1 LYRIIYRYL
10 TVCVTLIF
18 TITSVAQ
25 VRPNIIYI
33 YSDDLGYGE
42 LGSYGQQKI
51 KTPYLD
57 QLAAEGIRFTQHYA
71 SAPVC
76 APSRC
81 MLLTGKHSG
90 HAAIRGNHELGGFAD
105 SSERGQQPLPTG
117 TFTIGHLMK
126 QAGYATAIIGKWGLG
141 MASNSGNPNLH
152 GFDFSYGYLDQKQA
166 HNYYPT
172 HLWKNGVWD
181 TLFNPEINVH
191 KRLDSTQLTEQSF
204 AYYQGKTYAPDKITQ
219 QALSF
224 IRKQASQPF
233 FLYLPYT
240 LPHLSLQIP
249 DSLLEAYKGVFNER
263 AYYGQKG
270 YASHP
275 FPLSAYAAM
284 ITYLDKQV
292 GIILQQL
299 QELKLD
305 SNTLIMFSSDNGAT
319 FDVGG
324 ANTPF
329 FFSNGKLRGTKGD
342 VFEGGIRVP
351 MIARWPG
358 KIAPATISN
367 HVSVQYDVMATLA
380 EITNQ
385 KILTTDGISFLPTL
399 IGKIA
404 KQTEHPFLYFEFPET
419 GGQLAIRMGKW
430 KGIKRDMH
438 KNPEKPWMLFDLE
451 SDPSETTNV
460 FLQNPS
466 IIRQMEKIAQ
476 REHQH
481 PILREWEIFNTHATN
496 K

>member
-1 LYRIIYRYL
+1 MKQSLYRH
-10 TVCVTLIF
+10 TVIFIGLFF
-18 TITSVAQ
+18 TISVTAQ

-33 YSDDLGYGE
+33 YADDLGYGE

-57 QLAAEGIRFTQHYA
+57 QLATEGIRFTQHYA
-71 SAPVC
+71 AAPVC

-81 MLLTGKHSG
+81 MLLTGKHAG
-90 HAAIRGNHELGGFAD
+90 HSAIRGNHELGGFAD
-105 SSERGQQPLPTG
+105 SSERGQQPLPIG

-126 QAGYATAIIGKWGLG
+126 QAGYTTAVIGKWGLG
-141 MASNSGNPNLH
+141 MASNSGNPNQQ
-152 GFDFSYGYLDQKQA
+152 GFDFAYGYLDQKQA

-181 TLFNPEINVH
+181 TLYNPEINVH
-191 KRLDSTQLTEQSF
+191 KRLDSTQLTQQSF

-224 IRKQASQPF
+224 IRKQGSQPF

-263 AYYGQKG
+263 PYYGQKG

-284 ITYLDKQV
+284 ISYLDKQV
-292 GIILQQL
+292 GIILQQI

-305 SNTLIMFSSDNGAT
+305 SNTLILFSSDNGAT

-329 FFSNGKLRGTKGD
+329 FSSNGKLRGTKGD

-380 EITNQ
+380 EITKQ
-385 KILTTDGISFLPTL
+385 KIPATDGISFLPTL
-399 IGKIA
+399 IGKNT
-404 KQTEHPFLYFEFPET
+404 KQVEHPFLYFEFPET

-430 KGIKRDMH
+430 KGVKRDMH
-438 KNPEKPWMLFDLE
+438 KNPDKPWMLFNLE
-451 SDPSETTNV
+451 SDPSESTDV
-460 FLQNPS
+460 YLQYPE
-466 IIRQMEKIAQ
+466 IIRQMEQIAQ

-481 PILREWEIFNTHATN
+481 PILREWEIFQHSLLQ
-496 K
+496 

>member
-1 LYRIIYRYL
+1 MIYRYL

>member
-1 LYRIIYRYL
+1 MTFLRKTAMVL
-10 TVCVTLIF
+10 FCTLL
-18 TITSVAQ
+18 ITQLSAQ
-25 VRPNIIYI
+25 HTPNIIYI
-33 YSDDLGYGE
+33 YADDLGYGE

-57 QLAAEGIRFTQHYA
+57 QLATEGIRFTQHYA
-71 SAPVC
+71 AAPVC

-81 MLLTGKHSG
+81 MLLTGKHAG
-90 HAAIRGNHELGGFAD
+90 HSAIRGNHELGGFAD

-117 TFTIGHLMK
+117 AFTIGHLMK
-126 QAGYATAIIGKWGLG
+126 KAGYTTAVIGKWGLG
-141 MASNSGNPNLH
+141 MASNSGNPNQQ
-152 GFDFSYGYLDQKQA
+152 GFDFAYGYLDQKQA

-172 HLWKNGVWD
+172 HLWKNGAWD
-181 TLFNPEINVH
+181 SLYNPEINVH
-191 KRLDSTQLTEQSF
+191 KRLDSTQLTQQSF

-224 IRKQASQPF
+224 IRKQGSQPF

-275 FPLSAYAAM
+275 YPLSAYAAM

-292 GIILQQL
+292 GIILQQI

-324 ANTPF
+324 ANTTYF
-329 FFSNGKLRGTKGD
+329 SSNGKLRGTKGD

-358 KIAPATISN
+358 KITPATISN
-367 HVSVQYDVMATLA
+367 HISVQYDVMATLA

-385 KILTTDGISFLPTL
+385 KIPTTDGISFLPTL
-399 IGKIA
+399 IGKNT
-404 KQTEHPFLYFEFPET
+404 KQVEHPFLYFEFPET

-430 KGIKRDMH
+430 KGVKRDMH
-438 KNPEKPWMLFDLE
+438 KNPDKPWMLFNLE
-451 SDPSETTNV
+451 SDPTESTDV
-460 FLQNPS
+460 YLQYPE
-466 IIRQMEKIAQ
+466 IILQMEKIAQ

-481 PILREWEIFNTHATN
+481 PILKEWEIFQHSLLQ
-496 K
+496 